1 MESGGR
7 LEMYKLMGMQPPIT
21 PIREKIKAAPLV
33 IDRTGEQDKGRY
45 TGLKM
50 GLLADDDMLGQ
61 ALQQASQKAKDGERL
76 RTKIAEEDYEQPF
89 AGTYAYPQQ
98 PNKTKRNEPTVEW
111 LEHIIF
117 RSKNISFLFLFHIP

>member
-7 LEMYKLMGMQPPIT
+7 LEMYKLMGMKAPIT
-21 PIREKIKAAPLV
+21 PIKEKIKAPPLV

-50 GLLADDDMLGQ
+50 GLLADDDMLAQ

-89 AGTYAYPQQ
+89 AGTYPRYIVGY
-98 PNKTKRNEPTVEW
+98 TCVR
-111 LEHIIF
+111 
-117 RSKNISFLFLFHIP
+117 

>member
-21 PIREKIKAAPLV
+21 PIREKVKAPPLV

-50 GLLADDDMLGQ
+50 GLLADDDMMGE
-61 ALQQASQKAKDGERL
+61 ALQLASQKARDGERL

-89 AGTYAYPQQ
+89 AGTYTRLSVGGCQSESHGFCIP
-98 PNKTKRNEPTVEW
+98 
-111 LEHIIF
+111 
-117 RSKNISFLFLFHIP
+117 LFTY